1 MDRILDRG
9 RMTDEGKC
17 TGGMDGNQERIFG
30 EREIEGYR
38 RHLIQEERAP
48 ATISK
53 YLHDIRLFA
62 HCRAGTE
69 DLSEVGEGAGS
80 STESCL
86 QTLEGS
92 GPRPVSREE
101 VLGFKERLLKHYRPR
116 SVNSMLAAL
125 NSFFSFL
132 GWGDLRVKF
141 IKIQRRMFCEE
152 ERELSREEYVRLVK
166 AAGTCGRERLSL
178 ALQTLCGL
186 GLRISEL
193 KAVTAEAVR
202 GGRLRILNKGKDRT
216 VWIGRK
222 LQARLLAY
230 MKRKKIKTGEVF
242 RTRTGRGLNRSNLW
256 REMKRLCE
264 KSGVPWDKIF
274 PHNLRHLFART
285 FYAAQKDVVRLAD
298 IMGHSNIETT
308 RIYTVSSGR
317 EYRKKLEELGL
328 VL

>member
-1 MDRILDRG
+1 MREPMDENRIL
-9 RMTDEGKC
+9 
-17 TGGMDGNQERIFG
+17 GME
-30 EREIEGYR
+30 EIERYR
-38 RHLIQEERAP
+38 QHLKQEERAP

-53 YLHDIRLFA
+53 YLHDIRMFMEYRGA
-62 HCRAGTE
+62 AGKQRSE
-69 DLSEVGEGAGS
+69 HSKPLDLQA
-80 STESCL
+80 
-86 QTLEGS
+86 S
-92 GPRPVSREE
+92 GRSGQHPLSRDD
-101 VLGFKERLLKHYRPR
+101 VLGFKEHLLQNYRPR

-125 NSFFSFL
+125 NGFFAFM

-141 IKIQRRMFCEE
+141 IKIQRQIICEE
-152 ERELSREEYVRLVK
+152 ERELSREEYYRLVK

-202 GGRLRILNKGKDRT
+202 NGKLRILNKGKERT
-216 VWIGRK
+216 VFMGRK

-242 RTRTGRGLNRSNLW
+242 TTRTGRGLNRSNLW
-256 REMKRLCE
+256 REMKRLCGQ
-264 KSGVPWDKIF
+264 SGVPWNKIF

-308 RIYTVSSGR
+308 RIYTASSGR
-317 EYRKKLEELGL
+317 E
-328 VL
+328 

>member
-1 MDRILDRG
+1 MKEPMDENRILG
-9 RMTDEGKC
+9 TE
-17 TGGMDGNQERIFG
+17 
-30 EREIEGYR
+30 EIERYR
-38 RHLIQEERAP
+38 QYLKQEERAP

-53 YLHDIRLFA
+53 YLHDIRLFLEYRGGDGKDKA
-62 HCRAGTE
+62 EKSGEHAE
-69 DLSEVGEGAGS
+69 QLS
-80 STESCL
+80 L
-86 QTLEGS
+86 QASART
-92 GPRPVSREE
+92 GPRSLSRDD
-101 VLGFKERLLKHYRPR
+101 VLGFKEQLVKNYQPR

-125 NSFFSFL
+125 NGFFAFM

-141 IKIQRRMFCEE
+141 IKIQRQIICEE
-152 ERELSREEYVRLVK
+152 ERELSREEYYRLVK
-166 AAGTCGRERLSL
+166 EAEKRGRERLSL

-193 KAVTAEAVR
+193 KAVTAGAVR
-202 GGRLRILNKGKDRT
+202 SGKLRILNKGKGRT
-216 VWIGRK
+216 VYMGRT

-242 RTRTGRGLNRSNLW
+242 TTRTGRGLNRSNLW

-264 KSGVPWDKIF
+264 KSGVSWNKIF

-308 RIYTVSSGR
+308 RIYTASSGR
-317 EYRKKLEELGL
+317 EYRKKIEELGL